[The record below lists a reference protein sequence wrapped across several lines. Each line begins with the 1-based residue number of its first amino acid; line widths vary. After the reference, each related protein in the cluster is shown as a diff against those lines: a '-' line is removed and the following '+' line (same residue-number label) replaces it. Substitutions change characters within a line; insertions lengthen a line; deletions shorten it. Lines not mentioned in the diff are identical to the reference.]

1 MARCQ
6 TERPKALENEDKIK
20 VIKARLNNRAAKCG
34 SRLARAALICGPGS
48 KIRPPDRATELLEAI
63 LEPGD
68 RVAIEG
74 DNQKQADFLASALAD
89 LDPARVHGLHMVQS
103 VLALPDHLAVFER
116 GIADRL
122 DFSYAG
128 PQSRRLA
135 ELVASK
141 ALKIGAIHTYLEL
154 YARTLVDLT
163 PRVALIVA
171 DKADRAGNLYTGP
184 NTEDTPTVVEAAAF
198 RGGVVIAQVN
208 EIVDRL
214 PRVDVPG
221 DWVDFVIPS
230 PKPYLIDPLF
240 TRDPAKI
247 RDENVLMAMMAIAA
261 VYKPY
266 EVRRLNHGIGYA
278 TAAIELILPTFADQH
293 GLKGKIARHFVLN
306 PHPTLIPAIEAGFVD
321 NVYCFGSELGM
332 ERYVSKRADVF
343 PVGADGNLRSNRAL
357 AQVAGQYACDL
368 FIGGTLQI
376 DAQGNSST
384 ATKGR
389 ITGFGGAPNMGA
401 DPRGR
406 RHDSPTWLRAGE
418 EAGESL
424 RGRKL
429 VVQMVRTHQPNG
441 APSFVER
448 LDAFDL
454 AASAGFAL
462 PPVMI
467 YGDDVTHV
475 ITERGV
481 ANLLRCRSP
490 QERESALR
498 AIAGDTE
505 FGKRQQPE
513 IADCLRRRGIV
524 MLPADLGIDVATA
537 TRDWL
542 AARTIGDL
550 VTASGGLYAPPAKF
564 RAQAAKP
571 NASTVTRA

>member
-1 MARCQ
+1 MLDPSRR
-6 TERPKALENEDKIK
+6 EPDRPP
-20 VIKARLNNRAAKCG
+20 
-34 SRLARAALICGPGS
+34 RLARAAAVCGASGKLCPAE
-48 KIRPPDRATELLEAI
+48 RATQLLEAI
-63 LEPGD
+63 IEPGD

-74 DNQKQADFLASALAD
+74 DNQKQADFLASALAKV
-89 LDPARVHGLHMVQS
+89 DPARIHDLHMVQS

-116 GIADRL
+116 SIANRL
-122 DFSYAG
+122 DFAYAG

-163 PRVALIVA
+163 PQVALVV
-171 DKADRAGNLYTGP
+171 ADRADRNGNLYTGP
-184 NTEDTPTVVEAAAF
+184 NTEDTPTITEAA
-198 RGGVVIAQVN
+198 
-208 EIVDRL
+208 
-214 PRVDVPG
+214 VPG

-230 PKPYLIDPLF
+230 PKPYRIDPLF
-240 TRDPAKI
+240 TRDPAKV
-247 RDENVLMAMMAIAA
+247 RNENVLMAMMAIAA
-261 VYKPY
+261 VYEPY
-266 EVRRLNHGIGYA
+266 EVQRLNHGIGYA
-278 TAAIELILPTFADQH
+278 TAAIELILPTFAAQR

-306 PHPTLIPAIEAGFVD
+306 PHPTLIPTIETGFVD
-321 NVYCFGSELGM
+321 SVYCFGSEVGM
-332 ERYVSKRADVF
+332 ERYIASHADVF
-343 PVGADGNLRSNRAL
+343 PVGSDGNLRSNRAL

-384 ATKGR
+384 ATKRR

-406 RHDSPTWLRAGE
+406 RHDSPTWLRAGQ

-429 VVQMVRTHQPNG
+429 VVQMVQTHQPNG

-462 PPVMI
+462 PPIMI

-481 ANLLRCRSP
+481 ANLLRCRSM
-490 QERESALR
+490 QEREAALR
-498 AIAGDTE
+498 AVAGDSE
-505 FGKRQQPE
+505 FGRRQSPD
-513 IADCLRRRGIV
+513 ASDDLRRRGIV
-524 MLPADLGIDVATA
+524 MFPADLGIDVATA

-542 AARTIGDL
+542 AAKTIDDL

-571 NASTVTRA
+571 NATTVTRA

>member
-1 MARCQ
+1 MLDPSRR
-6 TERPKALENEDKIK
+6 EPD
-20 VIKARLNNRAAKCG
+20 RA
-34 SRLARAALICGPGS
+34 SRLARAVAVSGASGKLCPAE
-48 KIRPPDRATELLEAI
+48 RATQLLEAI
-63 LEPGD
+63 IEPGD

-74 DNQKQADFLASALAD
+74 DNQKQADFLASALANVN
-89 LDPARVHGLHMVQS
+89 PARIHDLQMVQS

-116 GIADRL
+116 GIASRL
-122 DFSYAG
+122 DFAYAG

-154 YARTLVDLT
+154 YARMLVDLR
-163 PRVALIVA
+163 PQVALVVA
-171 DKADRAGNLYTGP
+171 DKADRNGNLYTGP
-184 NTEDTPTVVEAAAF
+184 NTEDTPTITEATAF
-198 RGGVVIAQVN
+198 RGGIVVAQVN
-208 EIVDRL
+208 EIVNHL
-214 PRVDVPG
+214 PRVDIPG

-261 VYKPY
+261 VYEPY

-278 TAAIELILPTFADQH
+278 TAAIELILPTFAAQR
-293 GLKGKIARHFVLN
+293 GLKGKIAQHFVLN

-321 NVYCFGSELGM
+321 SVYCFGSEVGM
-332 ERYVSKRADVF
+332 ERYISSHGDVF
-343 PVGADGNLRSNRAL
+343 PVGRDGNLRSNRAL
-357 AQVAGQYACDL
+357 AQAAGQYACDL

-384 ATKGR
+384 ATKDR

-406 RHDSPTWLRAGE
+406 RHDSPAWLRAGQ

-429 VVQMVRTHQPNG
+429 VVQMVQSRQPNG

-462 PPVMI
+462 PPIMI

-475 ITERGV
+475 ITEGGV
-481 ANLLRCRSP
+481 ANLLRCRSM
-490 QERESALR
+490 QEREAALR
-498 AIAGDTE
+498 AVAGDTE
-505 FGKRQQPE
+505 FGRRQSP
-513 IADCLRRRGIV
+513 DVGDDLRRRGIV
-524 MLPADLGIDVATA
+524 MFPEDLGIEVATA

-542 AARTIGDL
+542 AAKTIEDL
-550 VTASGGLYAPPAKF
+550 VTASSGLYAPPAKF

-571 NASTVTRA
+571 NATSLTRA

>member
-1 MARCQ
+1 MLDPSRHEAD
-6 TERPKALENEDKIK
+6 RPW
-20 VIKARLNNRAAKCG
+20 
-34 SRLARAALICGPGS
+34 RLARAAAVTGASGNLCPA
-48 KIRPPDRATELLEAI
+48 DRATLLLEAI
-63 LEPGD
+63 IEPGD

-74 DNQKQADFLASALAD
+74 DNQKQADFLASALANVD
-89 LDPARVHGLHMVQS
+89 RARIHDLHMVQS

-116 GIADRL
+116 GIASRL

-141 ALKIGAIHTYLEL
+141 ALSIGAIHTYLEL

-163 PRVALIVA
+163 PQIALVVA
-171 DKADRAGNLYTGP
+171 DKADRHGNLYTGP
-184 NTEDTPTVVEAAAF
+184 NTEDTPTIIEAAAF
-198 RGGVVIAQVN
+198 RGGIVVAQVN
-208 EIVDRL
+208 EIVDHL

-247 RDENVLMAMMAIAA
+247 RDQNVLMAMMAIAA
-261 VYKPY
+261 VYEPY
-266 EVRRLNHGIGYA
+266 EVQRLNHGIGYA
-278 TAAIELILPTFADQH
+278 TAAIELILPTFAARR
-293 GLKGKIARHFVLN
+293 GLKGKITRHFVLN

-321 NVYCFGSELGM
+321 SVYCFGSELGM
-332 ERYVSKRADVF
+332 ERYVSSHADVF
-343 PVGADGNLRSNRAL
+343 PVGSDGNLRSNRAL

-406 RHDSPTWLRAGE
+406 RHDSLAWLRAGQ

-429 VVQMVRTHQPNG
+429 VVQMVQTHQPNG

-462 PPVMI
+462 PPIMI

-481 ANLLRCRSP
+481 ANLLRCRSM
-490 QERESALR
+490 QDREAALR
-498 AIAGDTE
+498 AVAGDTE
-505 FGKRQQPE
+505 FGRRQSPD
-513 IADCLRRRGIV
+513 AGDDLRRRGIV
-524 MLPADLGIDVATA
+524 MFPSDLGIDVATA

-542 AARTIGDL
+542 AAKTINDL
-550 VTASGGLYAPPAKF
+550 VTASGGLYDPPAKF
-564 RAQAAKP
+564 RPDA
-571 NASTVTRA
+571 TR

>member
-1 MARCQ
+1 MLDPSRH
-6 TERPKALENEDKIK
+6 EPDRPP
-20 VIKARLNNRAAKCG
+20 
-34 SRLARAALICGPGS
+34 RLARAAAVCGASGKICPA
-48 KIRPPDRATELLEAI
+48 KRATELLEAI
-63 LEPGD
+63 IEPDD

-74 DNQKQADFLASALAD
+74 DNQKQADFLASALANV
-89 LDPARVHGLHMVQS
+89 DPARIHDLHMVQS
-103 VLALPDHLAVFER
+103 VLALPEHLAVFER
-116 GIADRL
+116 GIANRL
-122 DFSYAG
+122 DFAYAG

-135 ELVASK
+135 ELVASN
-141 ALKIGAIHTYLEL
+141 ALRIGAIHTYLEL

-163 PRVALIVA
+163 PQVALVVA

-184 NTEDTPTVVEAAAF
+184 NTEDTPTITEAAAF
-198 RGGVVIAQVN
+198 RGGIVVAQVN
-208 EIVDRL
+208 EIVDHL

-261 VYKPY
+261 VYEPY

-278 TAAIELILPTFADQH
+278 TAAIELILPTYAAQR

-321 NVYCFGSELGM
+321 SVYCFGSELGM
-332 ERYVSKRADVF
+332 ERYVSSRADVF
-343 PVGADGNLRSNRAL
+343 PVGSDGNLRSNRAL

-418 EAGESL
+418 EAGERL

-429 VVQMVRTHQPNG
+429 VVQMVQSHQPNG

-475 ITERGV
+475 ITEQGV

-513 IADCLRRRGIV
+513 IADGLRCRGIV
-524 MLPADLGIDVATA
+524 MFPADLGIDVNMAR
-537 TRDWL
+537 RDLL
-542 AARTIGDL
+542 AAKTIDDL
-550 VTASGGLYAPPAKF
+550 VITSGGLYVPPAKF
-564 RAQAAKP
+564 RLSAA
-571 NASTVTRA
+571 TVTHA

>member
-1 MARCQ
+1 MSDLSRHQ
-6 TERPKALENEDKIK
+6 TDRP
-20 VIKARLNNRAAKCG
+20 
-34 SRLARAALICGPGS
+34 SRLARAAAVCGVSGKLCPAE
-48 KIRPPDRATELLEAI
+48 RATQLLEAI
-63 LEPGD
+63 IEPGD

-74 DNQKQADFLASALAD
+74 DNQKQADFLASALGNVN
-89 LDPARVHGLHMVQS
+89 PGRVHDLHMVQS

-116 GIADRL
+116 GIANRL

-141 ALKIGAIHTYLEL
+141 ALTIGAIHTYLEL
-154 YARTLVDLT
+154 YARWLVDLN
-163 PRVALIVA
+163 PHVALIVA
-171 DKADRAGNLYTGP
+171 DEADRDGNLYTGP
-184 NTEDTPTVVEAAAF
+184 NTEDTPTITEAAAF
-198 RGGVVIAQVN
+198 RGGIVVAQVN
-208 EIVDRL
+208 KIVDRL

-221 DWVDFVIPS
+221 DWVDVVIPS
-230 PKPYLIDPLF
+230 PKPYRIDPLF

-261 VYKPY
+261 VYEPY

-278 TAAIELILPTFADQH
+278 TAAIELIVPTFATQR

-321 NVYCFGSELGM
+321 SVYCFGSELGM
-332 ERYVSKRADVF
+332 ERYVSRHADIF
-343 PVGADGNLRSNRAL
+343 PVGPDGNLRSNRAL

-406 RHDSPTWLRAGE
+406 RHDSPTWLHAGQ
-418 EAGESL
+418 EAGDSL

-429 VVQMVRTHQPNG
+429 VVQMVQTRQPNG

-475 ITERGV
+475 ITEQGV
-481 ANLLRCRSP
+481 AHLLRCRSP
-490 QERESALR
+490 LEREAALR
-498 AIAGDTE
+498 AVAGDTD
-505 FGKRQQPE
+505 FGKRQSLE
-513 IADCLRRRGIV
+513 TTDSLRRRGLV
-524 MLPADLGIDVATA
+524 MLPSDLGIDVATA

-542 AARTIGDL
+542 AAKSIDDL
-550 VTASGGLYAPPAKF
+550 VTASGGLYEPPAKF
-564 RAQAAKP
+564 RP
-571 NASTVTRA
+571 NPITHV

>member
-1 MARCQ
+1 MSDPIRRQA
-6 TERPKALENEDKIK
+6 
-20 VIKARLNNRAAKCG
+20 NRAA
-34 SRLARAALICGPGS
+34 RLARAAAVCGASGKLCPTG
-48 KIRPPDRATELLEAI
+48 RTTQLLEAI
-63 LEPGD
+63 IEPGD

-74 DNQKQADFLASALAD
+74 DNQKQADFLAAVLANV
-89 LDPARVHGLHMVQS
+89 DPARIHDLHMVQS
-103 VLALPDHLAVFER
+103 VVALPDHLAVFER
-116 GIADRL
+116 GIANRL
-122 DFSYAG
+122 DFAFAG

-141 ALKIGAIHTYLEL
+141 TLRIGAIHTYLEL
-154 YARTLVDLT
+154 YARMLVDLT
-163 PRVALIVA
+163 PHVALVVA
-171 DKADRAGNLYTGP
+171 DKADRNGNLYTGP
-184 NTEDTPTVVEAAAF
+184 NTEDTPTLIEAAAF
-198 RGGVVIAQVN
+198 RGGIVVVQVN
-208 EIVDRL
+208 EIVDHL
-214 PRVDVPG
+214 PRIDVPG
-221 DWVDFVIPS
+221 DWVDFVIQS
-230 PKPYLIDPLF
+230 PKPYAIDPLF
-240 TRDPAKI
+240 TRDPAKV

-261 VYKPY
+261 VYEPY

-278 TAAIELILPTFADQH
+278 TAAIELILPTYAAQR
-293 GLKGKIARHFVLN
+293 GLKGKIATHFVLN
-306 PHPTLIPAIEAGFVD
+306 PHPTLIPAIEAGFVES
-321 NVYCFGSELGM
+321 VYCFGSELGM
-332 ERYVSKRADVF
+332 ERYVSNHPDIF

-418 EAGESL
+418 EAGEGL

-429 VVQMVRTHQPNG
+429 VVQMVQTRQPDG

-448 LDAFDL
+448 LDAFDV

-475 ITERGV
+475 ITECGV

-490 QERESALR
+490 QEREAALR
-498 AIAGDTE
+498 AVAGNTD
-505 FGKRQQPE
+505 FGKRQSPE
-513 IADCLRRRGIV
+513 TSDSLRRRGIV
-524 MLPADLGIDVATA
+524 MFPSDLGIDVATA

-542 AARTIGDL
+542 AAQTIDDL
-550 VTASGGLYAPPAKF
+550 VTASGELYAPPAKF
-564 RAQAAKP
+564 RP
-571 NASTVTRA
+571 NPVHHG